1 MLQIIHFNSIKNK
14 RFIKPVLPILP
25 VLLVFTVTYLCMS
38 QFFLPSVLPTDA
50 NKNKFSGERAY
61 QYLEQFAFEPH
72 YIGTKSHDAV
82 RDAIIKEL
90 KDMGIEPEI
99 QSTAALH
106 GSSYGEVENIVFKIN
121 GSEGNKTIL
130 VTGHYDTAPG
140 SSGAAD
146 DGMAVSCILESA
158 RAMMA
163 SGTLK
168 NNIVFLL
175 SDGEEG
181 GLLGAKAFADQH
193 VWADEIDMVFNF
205 DARGNDGVPFLYQ
218 TSEKNSWL
226 ITQYVKAVDKP
237 AGSSILNDIYK
248 NMPNI
253 SDFSVYNNNGITGL
267 NFATGEGMNSYHNS
281 FDNLNSISKKSIQ
294 QFGENMLS
302 LIRYFGNLEQW
313 NTGNGDSV
321 FFCLFRSVMITY
333 PLWVSYPLFG
343 IVLLLFLY
351 TFISGLK
358 RKKISMKG
366 TLSGIGVSA
375 AILLTSYFAGSMV
388 YKLNCA
394 LNPNADWYLDNND
407 LTFSIPCLIELILIL
422 FSFCLLI
429 FQLARRRIKTYDLI
443 FGGYFFWMVLA
454 VVTTL
459 FLPGGSYIFTWSLL
473 FNLIGFNLII
483 KKNDPF
489 IGIPFSLPNIFLA
502 VPIIYLIFVMLA
514 LKMSGILSITITL
527 MLIIFVPLIKQFGKR
542 SMIIIP
548 STVILSGLIATSI
561 YALNIHPSPESP
573 AGAEVN
579 YVLDKDMNDSR
590 FISVYKPNEYSSQ
603 FLTGDV
609 KYGSIDLPLYGSDL
623 YYSKASMEKLAEPLM
638 RVVSDVKSNGHRKLR
653 LEVQSQRNAQ
663 LIYLQIKNE
672 VTIHEVL
679 VNGIVQVNKTTKYD
693 ASTNTYYLMLV
704 NTKGNINDISFVT
717 DENDALKFEVL
728 DISFELPDSLLKGML
743 FPGKDIADY
752 GSKTIVVKR
761 YVF

>member
-1 MLQIIHFNSIKNK
+1 MLQIVHFNSIKNK
-14 RFIKPVLPILP
+14 RFIKPILL
-25 VLLVFTVTYLCMS
+25 VLLVFTAIYLCMS
-38 QFFLPSVLPTDA
+38 QFFLPAVLSADA
-50 NKNKFSGERAY
+50 DKNKFSGERAY
-61 QYLEQFAFEPH
+61 QYLGQFASEPH
-72 YIGTKSHDAV
+72 YIGMKGHDTV
-82 RDAIIKEL
+82 RDTIIKEL

-106 GSSYGEVENIVFKIN
+106 GSSYGEVENIIFRIG

-130 VTGHYDTAPG
+130 ITGHYDTAPG
-140 SSGAAD
+140 SDGAAD

-181 GLLGAKAFADQH
+181 GLLGAKAFAGQH

-226 ITQYVKAVDKP
+226 ISQYVKAVDKP

-253 SDFSVYNNNGITGL
+253 TDFSVYNNKGITGL

-313 NTGNGDSV
+313 NTGNGDSI
-321 FFCLFRSVMITY
+321 FFSLFRSVMITY

-343 IVLLLFLY
+343 IALLLFLY

-358 RKKISMKG
+358 RKNISVKG
-366 TLSGIGVSA
+366 TLLGIGVSA
-375 AILLTSYFAGSMV
+375 AILLMSYFAGSMV

-394 LNPNADWYLDNND
+394 ITPNADWYLSNND
-407 LTFSIPCLIELILIL
+407 LIISIPCLIELILIL
-422 FSFCLLI
+422 FSCCLLI
-429 FQLARRRIKTYDLI
+429 FQLARCRIKTYDLI
-443 FGGYFFWMVLA
+443 LGGYFFWMVPA
-454 VVTTL
+454 AVTTL
-459 FLPGGSYIFTWSLL
+459 VLPGGSYIFTWSLL
-473 FNLIGFNLII
+473 FNLIGFNLIV
-483 KKNDPF
+483 KKNNPF

-502 VPIIYLIFVMLA
+502 VPIIYLIFIMLT

-542 SMIIIP
+542 SMIII
-548 STVILSGLIATSI
+548 SSAVIIISGLITTSI

-590 FISVYKPNEYSSQ
+590 FISIYKPNEYSSQ

-609 KYGSIDLPLYGSDL
+609 KCGSIDLPLYRSDV
-623 YYSKASMEKLAEPLM
+623 YYSKASVEKLAEPLM
-638 RVVSDVKSNGHRKLR
+638 KAVSDVKSNDHRKLR

-663 LIYLQIKNE
+663 LIYLQIENE

-693 ASTNTYYLMLV
+693 ASTNTYYLILV

-717 DENDALKFEVL
+717 DESDVLKFEVF
-728 DISFELPDSLLKGML
+728 DISFELPDSLLKGMQ